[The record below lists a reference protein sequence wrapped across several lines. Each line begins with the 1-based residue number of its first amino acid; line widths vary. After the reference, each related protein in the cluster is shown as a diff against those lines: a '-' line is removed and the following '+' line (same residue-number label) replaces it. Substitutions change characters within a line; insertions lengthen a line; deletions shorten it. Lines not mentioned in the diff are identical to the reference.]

1 MLDILY
7 FLYFSKGEE
16 DIPIGIPM
24 TDTVFVV
31 KDNEG
36 QTVTKGKGLLYIGR
50 LFFYP
55 ALVLFEQSNC
65 IDSIHFCCI
74 LSLTKI

>member
-1 MLDILY
+1 VLDILY

-31 KDNEG
+31 FLQAERQPYVG
-36 QTVTKGKGLLYIGR
+36 
-50 LFFYP
+50 
-55 ALVLFEQSNC
+55 
-65 IDSIHFCCI
+65 
-74 LSLTKI
+74 